1 MACNVQS
8 MAHWIQNT
16 SGGWLMVYKVILCG
30 GVMLFVLVSHTIIGE
45 TSVMINLKSGVL
57 VLGGSLMSAF
67 LAFPMRTIKELAKNL
82 KALLRNK
89 ETDQEGIVRQIA
101 SLARIARMDGVRAL
115 EAEGKKANN
124 PFVRKGI
131 DLVVDGYDRFEI
143 HNIMEK
149 EYELYFSRKESQVSV
164 LNTLAKMA
172 PVLGF
177 VGTIIGLIDVLS
189 NMGEVGEIGK
199 GMALALLTTFYGLLL
214 SNFLFL
220 PLAKRYSE
228 HNRSEASLLNI
239 ILEGIM
245 DICEQKNSHAISHRM
260 ESYLGLRE
268 SETEDDL
275 ETALHSE
282 DHVLQ
287 FPLREVSVGK

>member
-1 MACNVQS
+1 
-8 MAHWIQNT
+8 
-16 SGGWLMVYKVILCG
+16 MVHKMILVG
-30 GVMLFVLVSHTIIGE
+30 GVMFFLFVSRNVIGE
-45 TSVMINLKSGVL
+45 TSSIINVKSGVL
-57 VLGGSLMSAF
+57 VLGGTLMSAF
-67 LAFPMRTIKELAKNL
+67 LAFPMKTIRELVKSL
-82 KALLRNK
+82 KALLRNN
-89 ETDQEGIVRQIA
+89 ETDHEGIVRQVV
-101 SLARIARMDGVRAL
+101 SLARIARMHGVRAL
-115 EAEGKKANN
+115 EAEGKKAKN
-124 PFVRKGI
+124 PFVREGI

-149 EYELYFSRKESQVSV
+149 EYELYFSRKESEVSM
-164 LNTLAKMA
+164 LNTLAKIT

-199 GMALALLTTFYGLLL
+199 GMALALLTTFYGLLF

-228 HNRSEASLLNI
+228 HNRAEASLLNI

-245 DICEQKNSHAISHRM
+245 DICEQKNSHAISYRL
-260 ESYLGLRE
+260 ESYLGLGE
-268 SETEDDL
+268 SETQDDL
-275 ETALHSE
+275 ETVLHGE
-282 DHVLQ
+282 DDVLQ

>member
-1 MACNVQS
+1 
-8 MAHWIQNT
+8 
-16 SGGWLMVYKVILCG
+16 MVHKVILCG
-30 GVMLFVLVSHTIIGE
+30 GVMFFLLVSRNVIGE
-45 TSVMINLKSGVL
+45 TSAIINLKSGVL
-57 VLGGSLMSAF
+57 VLGGTLMSAF
-67 LAFPMRTIKELAKNL
+67 LAFPMKTIKELVKSL
-82 KALLRNK
+82 KAFLRNN
-89 ETDQEGIVRQIA
+89 ETDHEDIVRQIV
-101 SLARIARMDGVRAL
+101 SLARIARMHGVRAL
-115 EAEGKKANN
+115 EAEGKKAKN
-124 PFVRKGI
+124 PFVREGI

-149 EYELYFSRKESQVSV
+149 EYELYFSRKESQVSM
-164 LNTLAKMA
+164 LNTLAKIA

-177 VGTIIGLIDVLS
+177 LGTIIGLIDVLS
-189 NMGEVGEIGK
+189 NMGEVGAIGK
-199 GMALALLTTFYGLLL
+199 GMALALLTTFYGLLF

-228 HNRSEASLLNI
+228 HNRVEASLLNI

-245 DICEQKNSHAISHRM
+245 DICEKKNSHAISHRL
-260 ESYLGLRE
+260 ESYLGLGE

-287 FPLREVSVGK
+287 FPLKEVSVEK